1 MFPLT
6 LIEVTERLK
15 SLDEVS
21 LLELLNISSEDLVKA
36 FADNIEENFEALLE
50 NVDWEENE

>member
-6 LIEVTERLK
+6 LVELRERLK

-21 LLELLNISSEDLVKA
+21 LLELLNINSEDLVKA
-36 FADNIEENFEALLE
+36 FADLIEENFENLITE
-50 NVDWEENE
+50 VDWEEE

>member
-6 LIEVTERLK
+6 LIELTERLK